1 MQIDNDTALEVSELS
16 EQTNEVAKVATDTAI
31 EGEHITTSFSFSNG
45 RFEVSSNGVYYVTQ
59 DDEGNDGKSQKVC
72 SELHVTAHTRNS
84 NKTNWGYLLEWRDM
98 DNHPHIWAM
107 PSELLKGDG
116 SDIRGY
122 LLDSGLKIS
131 NRTML
136 TNYIQGAPATELVLC
151 VDRLGWYGSQFV
163 TPNDV
168 IGGMIGERVVYQSTN
183 STPPAVSTKGTVT
196 DWTNSIGRYAV
207 GNSRLTFAISLAF
220 APTLMDLIGIEGGG
234 FHLRG
239 GSSAGKSTAQHV
251 AASVWGRGADYV
263 RNWRVTSNG
272 MEGLAVMHNDG
283 LLVLDEIS
291 QIDPKHLAETS
302 YMLANGMGKVRALK
316 SGTAKPAAQWKLLM
330 LSSGEESL
338 SAILAKANIKTNAGQ
353 EVRLA
358 DIEADAG
365 KGMGVV
371 EQLHDMPNS
380 KELSDYLKRQAS
392 QHYGSVGAAWLEWV
406 VNEREHGNLVSQLN
420 DLMAAFMKWL
430 LPNGASGQ
438 VQRVATRF
446 ALVAVAGELATKA
459 GLTGWET
466 SEASDGVKA
475 CFNNWLDGYGGTG
488 NKETSNIIAHV
499 KGFIE
504 AHGASRFE
512 QVEGEPNRTVSNR
525 VGFYRTN
532 GGGLEYLIMP
542 ESFKRDL
549 CSGYDVKTVEKALIE
564 FGILKAGGDGRA
576 TQKPRIGAL
585 GGAPTR
591 VYILTLPND

>member
-1 MQIDNDTALEVSELS
+1 MLIDTALEATPTGEVTAFDAAIE
-16 EQTNEVAKVATDTAI
+16 EVAPANQQ
-31 EGEHITTSFSFSNG
+31 HLYSFPCGNG
-45 RFEVSSNGVYYVTQ
+45 RFEVSSNGVFYVSQ

-72 SELHVTAHTRNS
+72 GELHVIALTRNS
-84 NKTNWGYLLEWRDM
+84 NNTNWGRLLEWRDM
-98 DNHPHIWAM
+98 DNNLHQWAM
-107 PSELLKGDG
+107 PMELLKGDG
-116 SDIRGY
+116 ADIRGY
-122 LLDSGLKIS
+122 LLDHGLKIS

-136 TNYIQGAPATELVLC
+136 INYIQEAPAIERVLC
-151 VDRLGWYGSQFV
+151 VERLGWYGSQFV
-163 TPNDV
+163 TPNEV

-183 STPPAVSTKGTVT
+183 STPPAVNQQGTIS
-196 DWTNSIGRYAV
+196 DWTNSIGRYAS
-207 GNSRLTFAISLAF
+207 GNSRLVFAISLAF

-239 GSSAGKSTAQHV
+239 GSSAGKTTALQV
-251 AASVWGRGADYV
+251 AASVWGSDRYMQ
-263 RNWRVTSNG
+263 RWRATANG
-272 MEGLAVMHNDG
+272 LEGMATMHNDS

-291 QIDPKHLAETS
+291 QIEPKHLAETS

-365 KGMGVV
+365 ASMGII
-371 EQLHDMPNS
+371 ECLHDMPNS

-392 QHYGSVGAAWLEWV
+392 QCYGSVGKAWLEWV
-406 VNEREHGNLVSQLN
+406 VSEREQGKLARQIN
-420 DLMAAFMKWL
+420 DLMEAYLTWL

-438 VQRVATRF
+438 VQRVASRF

-459 GLTGWET
+459 GLTGWEAE
-466 SEASDGVKA
+466 EASNSVMA

-488 NKETSNIIAHV
+488 DKETSNIISHV

-504 AHGASRFE
+504 QHGSSRFE
-512 QVEGEPNRTVSNR
+512 SVNSEGTERVINR
-525 VGFYRTN
+525 VGFIRHKD
-532 GGGLEYLIMP
+532 GELEYLILP
-542 ESFKRDL
+542 ERFKTEL
-549 CSGYDVKTVEKALIE
+549 CSGYDVKTVEKTLIE
-564 FGILKAGGDGRA
+564 AGILKAGGDGRA

-585 GGAPTR
+585 GGAATR
-591 VYILTLPND
+591 VYILSLTDD

>member
-1 MQIDNDTALEVSELS
+1 MQIDNDTALDIAEVIEPITES
-16 EQTNEVAKVATDTAI
+16 DTPAMT
-31 EGEHITTSFSFSNG
+31 GEHITTSFSFSNG
-45 RFEVSSNGVYYVTQ
+45 RFEVSSNGVFYVPQ

-72 SELHVTAHTRNS
+72 SELHVTALTRNS
-84 NKTNWGYLLEWRDM
+84 NNTNWGRLLEWRDM
-98 DNHPHIWAM
+98 DNHPHHWAM
-107 PSELLKGDG
+107 PMELLKGDG
-116 SDIRGY
+116 ADIRGY
-122 LLDSGLKIS
+122 LLDNGLKIS

-136 TNYIQGAPATELVLC
+136 TNYIQEAPAIERVLC

-163 TPNDV
+163 TPNEV

-183 STPPAVSTKGTVT
+183 STPPAVNQQGTIS
-196 DWTNSIGRYAV
+196 DWTNSIGRYAS
-207 GNSRLTFAISLAF
+207 GNSRLVFAISLAF

-251 AASVWGRGADYV
+251 AASVWGRGSDYV

-365 KGMGVV
+365 AGMGVI

-392 QHYGSVGAAWLEWV
+392 QCYGSIGKAWLEWV
-406 VNEREHGNLVSQLN
+406 VSEREQGKLASHIN
-420 DLMAAFMKWL
+420 DLMAAYLKWL

-438 VQRVATRF
+438 VQRVASRF
-446 ALVAVAGELATKA
+446 ALVAAAGELATKA
-459 GLTGWET
+459 GLTGWEAE
-466 SEASDGVKA
+466 EASNSVNA

-488 NKETSNIIAHV
+488 NKEASNIISHV

-504 AHGASRFE
+504 QHGSSRFE
-512 QVEGEPNRTVSNR
+512 SVNSDGTERVINR
-525 VGFYRTN
+525 VGFVRHKN
-532 GGGLEYLIMP
+532 EQMEYLVMP
-542 ESFKRDL
+542 ERFKAEL
-549 CSGYDVKTVEKALIE
+549 CSGYDVKTVENTLVEA
-564 FGILKAGGDGRA
+564 GILIKGNDGRA
-576 TQKPRIGAL
+576 KQKARIAAL
-585 GGAPTR
+585 GGLSW
-591 VYILTLPND
+591 VYVIRFSEAD

>member
-1 MQIDNDTALEVSELS
+1 MQTDNDTALDIAEVIEPITES
-16 EQTNEVAKVATDTAI
+16 DTPAMT
-31 EGEHITTSFSFSNG
+31 GEHITTSFSFSNG
-45 RFEVSSNGVYYVTQ
+45 RFEVSSNGVFYVPQ

-72 SELHVTAHTRNS
+72 SELHVTALTRNS
-84 NKTNWGYLLEWRDM
+84 NNTNWGRLLEWRDM
-98 DNHPHIWAM
+98 DNHPHHWAM
-107 PSELLKGDG
+107 PMELLKGDG
-116 SDIRGY
+116 ADIRGY
-122 LLDSGLKIS
+122 LLDNGLKIS

-136 TNYIQGAPATELVLC
+136 TNYIQEAPAIERVLC

-163 TPNDV
+163 TPNEV

-183 STPPAVSTKGTVT
+183 STPPAVNQQGTIS
-196 DWTNSIGRYAV
+196 DWTNSIGRYAS
-207 GNSRLTFAISLAF
+207 GNSRLVFAISLAF

-251 AASVWGRGADYV
+251 AASVWGRGSDYV

-365 KGMGVV
+365 AGMGVI

-392 QHYGSVGAAWLEWV
+392 QCYGSIGKAWLEWV
-406 VNEREHGNLVSQLN
+406 VSEREQGKLASHIN
-420 DLMAAFMKWL
+420 DLMAAYLKWL

-438 VQRVATRF
+438 VQRVASRF

-459 GLTGWET
+459 GLTGWEAE
-466 SEASDGVKA
+466 EASNSVKA

-488 NKETSNIIAHV
+488 NKEASNIISHV

-504 AHGASRFE
+504 QHGSSRFE
-512 QVEGEPNRTVSNR
+512 SVNSDGTERVINR
-525 VGFYRTN
+525 VGFIRHKDDRM
-532 GGGLEYLIMP
+532 EYLIMP
-542 ESFKRDL
+542 ERFKAEL
-549 CSGYDVKTVEKALIE
+549 CSGYDVKTVVNTLVEA
-564 FGILKAGGDGRA
+564 GILIKGNDGRA
-576 TQKPRIGAL
+576 KQKARIAAL
-585 GGAPTR
+585 GGLSW
-591 VYILTLPND
+591 VYVIRFSEAD